1 MSLVPRDSWFDFPQI
16 FDNAFPMLR
25 PKFDTEM
32 MTPRVDIVEK
42 EKAYEITAELPGV
55 NKKDVSLQVN
65 EGSLI
70 IEATTQKESEEKK
83 HGKVIRQE
91 RCTGKF
97 MRSFYLGQ
105 NIQQDHIHAEF
116 QNGLLKV
123 LVPKVQPSQSQAT
136 KIEVK

>member
-65 EGSLI
+65 DGSLV
-70 IEATTQKESEEKK
+70 IEATTLKESEEKE

-91 RCTGKF
+91 RCAGKF

-116 QNGLLKV
+116 HNGLLKI
-123 LVPKVQPSQSQAT
+123 LVPKVQPSQSQST

>member
-1 MSLVPRDSWFDFPQI
+1 MSLVPRDSWFDFPQM

-25 PKFDTEM
+25 PKLDTEM

-65 EGSLI
+65 EGSLV
-70 IEATTQKESEEKK
+70 IEASTHKESEEKK
-83 HGKVIRQE
+83 HGKIIRQE
-91 RCTGKF
+91 RYTGKF

-105 NIQQDHIHAEF
+105 NVQHDHIHAEF
-116 QNGLLKV
+116 HNGLLKI
-123 LVPKVQPSQSQAT
+123 LVPKIEPSHPQTT
-136 KIEVK
+136 KIKVK